1 MENKKNNGLVVAFIA
16 VLIVAVL
23 GIGGTFY
30 FYNKSLNE
38 KNNVNNNV
46 IDNNESKTE
55 TSEKDSKQIEI
66 NYDFNELFKNAE
78 KLYTA
83 FTFYNYSMDLD
94 DNNCVDG
101 NKGKKYCLV
110 KDSLFSN
117 YNQLKSNLEKMFGL
131 NVAGRLLE
139 GTTVYYSDGG
149 WNRLYKEVNGKTYRL
164 QEMPL
169 NTWNGANYN
178 PVSSSLE
185 KIIVNENLVLLKNT
199 MTSQG
204 MGDGPEGP
212 TTSSIYEYYVVEK
225 DNNGN
230 WIFKDYKA
238 PMEYMHGV
246 SPYVFNNN

>member
-1 MENKKNNGLVVAFIA
+1 MENKKNNGLVVAFII
-16 VLIVAVL
+16 VLVVAVI
-23 GIGGTFY
+23 GVGGTIY
-30 FYNKSLNE
+30 FYNKSL
-38 KNNVNNNV
+38 KDNNVENGN
-46 IDNNESKTE
+46 IE
-55 TSEKDSKQIEI
+55 TNTQNSENDCKNIEI
-66 NYDFNELFKNAE
+66 NYDFNELFNNAE

-94 DNNCVDG
+94 NNNCVDG

-110 KDSLFSN
+110 KDNTFNN
-117 YNQLKSNLEKMFGL
+117 YNQLKSNLEKMFGT

-139 GTTVYYSDGG
+139 GTTVYYSGGG

-178 PVSSSLE
+178 AVSSSLE

-199 MTSQG
+199 MTSQD

-230 WIFKDYKA
+230 WMFKNYKT
-238 PMEYMHGV
+238 PMEYMHGL
-246 SPYVFNNN
+246 SPYTFNE